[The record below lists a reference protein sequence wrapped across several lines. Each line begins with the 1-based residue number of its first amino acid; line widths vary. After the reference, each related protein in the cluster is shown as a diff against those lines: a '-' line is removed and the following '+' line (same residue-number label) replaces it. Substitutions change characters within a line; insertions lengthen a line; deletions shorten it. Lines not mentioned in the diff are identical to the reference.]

1 MTSKTLYLVPH
12 THWDREWYLP
22 FQRFRLRL
30 VALVDDVLDL
40 LEADERFVFTLD
52 GQLATVDDYLEVRP
66 DAEARIRRLVGEG
79 RLAIGPWQTLMD
91 EFLVS
96 GETIWRNLETGL
108 ARAGELGGAMRVGYL
123 PDMFGHVAQMP
134 QILRRFGLETTVVWR
149 GVPAA
154 IDRHAFSWSAPDG
167 SAVRAEY
174 LAGGYGNGA
183 YLLDVPGGL
192 AEQAAALEEAMRP
205 WFDGDPVLAMYGTDH
220 MAPAANLV
228 EAVEEANGDGR
239 VQIELRTLNHALE
252 GLSPQG
258 TVPAWTGELRS
269 GARANMLMGV
279 ASARIDLKQ
288 SAARA
293 ERALERY
300 AEPLQALYG
309 SAWPEALLR
318 IAWRRLLD
326 NSAHDSICG
335 CSADEVSAQVLV
347 RYAEAMQIG
356 DGLAQS
362 AAEEIAAVAPS
373 ASTVVVNPSPF
384 PRDGL
389 AELDLPVSEDWSE
402 VALVLPD
409 GRRIATQETGRNEPL
424 LETAELR
431 GDDVPEFLDRR
442 LHGRELFGHWVNG
455 FRFDRVDGRPQLT
468 LELDTD
474 RHPPWLDVSELKRE
488 IGLAA
493 RAEGEALWRVQV
505 LARPRRRLLAS
516 VPAPPLGWTS
526 LRTVEGNGEL
536 GHPVDSGGGTLE
548 NGLLRIDISGD
559 GTLRLGGLEGVG
571 RIVRGGD
578 AGDSYNYAPPP
589 DDVLV
594 DEPTSVTVSRRES
607 GPVIGRLD
615 VVRRY
620 EWCRPVDVT
629 TSVELR
635 AGEPFARL
643 RISFDNP
650 CSDQRVR
657 FHIPLPRRAEGS
669 QAEGQ
674 FAVVGRGLEVEGGY
688 GEMPLPTFPAHGFVE
703 AGGVAVLLEHVLEY
717 EVVDG
722 RELALTLLRSIGSIS
737 RNDNPY
743 REDPAGPEV
752 PLPAAQMHGPC
763 SVGFALY
770 PHGRTWQEAG
780 VLRQLERY
788 RLPFLASRGRSD
800 RAEAASREGIEVRAG
815 DGVVLSALRRVGD
828 ELELRLVCE
837 SPDPQE
843 VVVRGLG
850 TEELRMELAPREI
863 RTLRVP
869 GRAAR

>member
-1 MTSKTLYLVPH
+1 M
-12 THWDREWYLP
+12 
-22 FQRFRLRL
+22 RL

-40 LEADERFVFTLD
+40 LEADEQFVFTLD

-66 DAEARIRRLVGEG
+66 EAEERIRRLVGEG

-108 ARAGELGGAMRVGYL
+108 ARAEVLGGAMRVGYL

-134 QILRRFGLETTVVWR
+134 QILRRFGLETAVVWR

-154 IDRHAFSWSAPDG
+154 IDRHAFGWSAPDG

-174 LAGGYGNGA
+174 LADGYGNGA

-192 AEQAAALEEAMRP
+192 AEQAAALAEAMRP

-220 MAPAANLV
+220 MAPAADLV
-228 EAVEEANGDGR
+228 AAVEEANRDGR
-239 VQIELRTLNHALE
+239 VRIELATLNHALE
-252 GLSPQG
+252 SQSQRLSPQG

-288 SAARA
+288 AAARA

-318 IAWRRLLD
+318 IAWRRILD

-335 CSADEVSAQVLV
+335 CSADEVAAQVLV
-347 RYAEAMQIG
+347 RYAEAEQIG

-362 AAEEIAAVAPS
+362 AVKEIAAGAPKG
-373 ASTVVVNPSPF
+373 STVVVNPSPLL
-384 PRDGL
+384 REGL
-389 AELDLPVSEDWSE
+389 VELDLLVPEDWSE
-402 VALVLPD
+402 VALVSPD
-409 GRRIATQETGRNEPL
+409 GLRIATQDAGRTEPL
-424 LETAELR
+424 LEAADLR
-431 GDDVPEFLDRR
+431 GDDVPEFVDRR
-442 LHGRELFGHWVNG
+442 LHGRELFGRWLNG

-468 LELDTD
+468 LELDTERD
-474 RHPPWLDVSELKRE
+474 PPWLDVAELRRE
-488 IGLAA
+488 IALAV
-493 RAEGEALWRVQV
+493 RADGDAIWQVQV

-516 VPAPPLGWTS
+516 VAAPPLGWTS
-526 LRTVEGNGEL
+526 LRPAEGSGALE
-536 GHPVDSGGGTLE
+536 HPVEAGGGTLE

-589 DDVLV
+589 DDRLV
-594 DEPTSVTVSRRES
+594 DEPNSVTVSQRES
-607 GPVIGRLD
+607 GPVVGRLE

-635 AGEPFARL
+635 AGEPFARV

-657 FHIPLPRRAEGS
+657 FHLPLPRAAEGS
-669 QAEGQ
+669 FAEGQ
-674 FAVVGRGLEVEGGY
+674 FAVVSRGLEVEGGY
-688 GEMPLPTFPAHGFVE
+688 GERPLPTFPAHGFVE

-722 RELALTLLRSIGSIS
+722 RELALTLLRSIGWIS

-752 PLPAAQMHGPC
+752 PLPAAQMRGPW

-770 PHGRTWQEAG
+770 PHGRTWHQAD
-780 VLRQLERY
+780 VLQQLERY
-788 RLPFLASRGRSD
+788 RLPFLASGGRSD
-800 RAEAASREGIEVRAG
+800 RAEADHREGVEVYAG
-815 DGVVLSALRRVGD
+815 DGVVLTSLRRVGG

-837 SPDPQE
+837 SPDAQE
-843 VVVRGLG
+843 IVVRGLG
-850 TEELRMELAPREI
+850 SEELRAELTPWEI

-869 GRAAR
+869 GPRRSLG

>member
-1 MTSKTLYLVPH
+1 MADKTMYLVPH

-30 VALVDDVLDL
+30 VGLVDDVLDL

-66 DAEARIRRLVGEG
+66 EAEERIRRRVVEG

-96 GETIWRNLETGL
+96 GETIWRNLESGL

-134 QILRRFGLETTVVWR
+134 QILRRFGLETAVVWR

-192 AEQAAALEEAMRP
+192 AEQAAALAEAMRP

-220 MAPAANLV
+220 TAPAADLV
-228 EAVEEANGDGR
+228 EAVDEANGDGR
-239 VQIELRTLNHALE
+239 VRIELRTLNRALE
-252 GLSPQG
+252 ALQGLSPQG
-258 TVPAWTGELRS
+258 AVPTWTGELRS

-279 ASARIDLKQ
+279 ASARVDLKQ
-288 SAARA
+288 AAARA

-300 AEPLQALYG
+300 AEPLQALYA

-318 IAWRRLLD
+318 LAWRRLLD

-347 RYAEAMQIG
+347 RYAEAEQIG

-362 AAEEIAAVAPS
+362 AAEEIAASAPKG
-373 ASTVVVNPSPF
+373 STVVVNPSPF
-384 PRDGL
+384 PREGL
-389 AELDLPVSEDWSE
+389 VEVDLPVSEDWSE

-409 GRRIATQETGRNEPL
+409 RRRLATQDVGRNEPL
-424 LETAELR
+424 LETADLP
-431 GDDVPEFLDRR
+431 GDHVPEFLDRR
-442 LHGRELFGHWVNG
+442 LHGRELFGRWLNG
-455 FRFDRVDGRPQLT
+455 YRFDRVGGRPQLT

-474 RHPPWLDVSELKRE
+474 RDPSWLDVSELKRE
-488 IGLAA
+488 IALAA
-493 RAEGEALWRVQV
+493 RAEGDALWQVQI

-526 LRTVEGNGEL
+526 LRPAEGSGEL
-536 GHPVDSGGGTLE
+536 EHRVESGGGTLD
-548 NGLLRIDISGD
+548 NGLLRIEISGD

-589 DDVLV
+589 DDRLV
-594 DEPTSVTVSRRES
+594 DEPSSVTVSQRES
-607 GPVIGRLD
+607 GPVVGRLE

-629 TSVELR
+629 TQVELR
-635 AGEPFARL
+635 AGEPFARF
-643 RISFDNP
+643 RVSFDNP

-657 FHIPLPRRAEGS
+657 FHIPLPHPAEGS
-669 QAEGQ
+669 FAEGQ
-674 FAVVGRGLEVEGGY
+674 FAVVSRGLEVEGGY
-688 GEMPLPTFPAHGFVE
+688 GERPLPTFPAHGFVE

-722 RELALTLLRSIGSIS
+722 RELALTLLRSIGWIS

-752 PLPAAQMHGPC
+752 PLPSAQLHGPW

-770 PHGRTWQEAG
+770 PHGRTWHEAG
-780 VLRQLERY
+780 VLRQLEHF
-788 RLPFLASRGRSD
+788 RLPFLSSRGRAD
-800 RAEAASREGIEVRAG
+800 RAEAASREGVELRAD

-837 SPDPQE
+837 SPDAEEVAVQGLGPQE
-843 VVVRGLG
+843 LHV
-850 TEELRMELAPREI
+850 ELAPWEI
-863 RTLRVP
+863 RTLH
-869 GRAAR
+869 A